1 MLDSLADYLDI
12 FADNFVHLGPTYIPY
27 PKMRFVD
34 EWHVI
39 FLYPFGIGMFLP
51 SGLNALYSLTWDNS
65 RATASC
71 HSVLPFALSNE
82 TASL

>member
-34 EWHVI
+34 DIQGANSVSPSS
-39 FLYPFGIGMFLP
+39 FLLIPV
-51 SGLNALYSLTWDNS
+51 A
-65 RATASC
+65 
-71 HSVLPFALSNE
+71 
-82 TASL
+82 

>member
-34 EWHVI
+34 VSG
-39 FLYPFGIGMFLP
+39 FFGTVTADFGVGFHFSFLP
-51 SGLNALYSLTWDNS
+51 IFPIEVREFVRFACFSWCNHVRGFGLRW
-65 RATASC
+65 
-71 HSVLPFALSNE
+71 PF
-82 TASL
+82 